1 MGGTRTRSSLARP
14 GLRRGFAAIA
24 VVALLAVP
32 VVLAVPAQAQLPEPD
47 FTFTGS
53 DFFLP
58 RDADQTDQEGVERFV
73 ASFDLVANGLE
84 DLVGQ
89 TCAIIVLAGNGDS
102 VHLNNFGL
110 IVTGGSETNVLETES
125 EPNVLRTVLD
135 DPTLVLGETMEL
147 YNIMVPDPE
156 NIVATSVEYFVSVFC
171 AEQTTTTPP
180 ETTTTPPETTTT
192 PPETTTTPPETTT
205 TPPETTTTPPE
216 TTTTPPETTT
226 TTIPITTTSI
236 SATTVQ
242 TLPFTGPGAG
252 GGWLSLG
259 AALLVAGAVALGAAR
274 RRSEDTAPDKP
285 FSSG

>member
-1 MGGTRTRSSLARP
+1 MSRCWLCHWHCRLRVRSST
-14 GLRRGFAAIA
+14 
-24 VVALLAVP
+24 
-32 VVLAVPAQAQLPEPD
+32 PE
-47 FTFTGS
+47 FTFTGE
-53 DFFLP
+53 DFFVP
-58 RDADQTDQEGVERFV
+58 RDADATDQENVPRLAGE
-73 ASFDLVANGLE
+73 FDLVANGFE
-84 DLVGQ
+84 ELVGQ
-89 TCAIIVLAGNGDS
+89 TCGIIVLAANGDS
-102 VHLNNFGL
+102 VHPYNFGHL
-110 IVTGGSETNVLETES
+110 VTGDNETDVLETES

-135 DPTLVLGETMEL
+135 DRTLVLGETMEI
-147 YNIMVPDPE
+147 YNIMVPDDE
-156 NIVATSVEYFVSVFC
+156 GIVATSVVYTVSVFC
-171 AEQTTTTPP
+171 AGQV
-180 ETTTTPPETTTT
+180 TTTTPPETTTT

-236 SATTVQ
+236 SATTVE
-242 TLPFTGPGAG
+242 TLPFTGPGGG